1 MTNLAPDVQER
12 FRKIRQD
19 KEFHLPPSP
28 LLREQIEVPG
38 RGLQPFRIRPYQNQ
52 MIAHLALHPRFI
64 VGDDVG
70 TGKTISTIG
79 ALSKLWDRDPQLK
92 VLICTTKST
101 AKQWE
106 SELRRFLKDVNV
118 FVAVGTATKRKTI
131 QEKFIECARYA
142 VLVYTY
148 GSLTKDFTSLQTW
161 EGFLLICDEATAFKE
176 SKTQIHQIIR
186 HLSERAY
193 RAWGLTATLIRNNL
207 YEGYGVFRCILPGLF
222 PDSASR
228 FIAQYCLTQLIPI
241 GRGRKAPRIVGYA
254 PDQVEAFK
262 ERIEPY
268 YLGRSKR
275 DVAHDLPQVIP
286 VVIEIPLTSPEWDL
300 YREARAGTLQVGTPQ
315 TGTTT
320 APTKMTILIRCQQ
333 VVNHPGLI
341 GSEVESS
348 KLNLLLEYL
357 TEGDLANPQVQ
368 VIVFS
373 RFKQLV
379 IDHIEPALRAKHI
392 SVCRITGDDDS
403 EERERSKLSFQTG
416 KSKVILITSAGG
428 EGVNLQAA
436 SVIVFFDSPWSA
448 GEYAQVIGRM
458 CRIGSIHDRVV
469 AIHLVARPPTT
480 VRTSDTIDS
489 YTMKV
494 LQTKMDL
501 FEKVLDRKIHDAPM
515 GLSDQTDPLNQRS
528 MGSEMDMIFDH
539 LLHDA
544 GDEARDPKASLTKEV
559 SSPIG

>member
-1 MTNLAPDVQER
+1 MTNLAPEVQER

-19 KEFHLPPSP
+19 KEFYLAPSP
-28 LLREQIEVPG
+28 LLREEIEVPG
-38 RGLQPFRIRPYQNQ
+38 RGVQPFRIRPYQCQ
-52 MIAHLALHPRFI
+52 MIVHLVLHRRFV

-79 ALSKLWDRDPQLK
+79 ALAKLWDRDPQLK
-92 VLICTTKST
+92 VIICTTKST

-106 SELRRFLKDVNV
+106 SELHRFLKEVNV
-118 FVAVGTATKRKTI
+118 FVAVGTAAKRQI
-131 QEKFIECARYA
+131 QLERFVGNTRYG
-142 VLVYTY
+142 VLIYTY
-148 GSLTKDFTSLQTW
+148 GSLAKDFTTLQDW
-161 EGFLLICDEATAFKE
+161 GGYLLICDEATAFKE

-186 HLSERAY
+186 HLSIRAD

-207 YEGYGVFRCILPGLF
+207 YEGYGVFRCIFPGLF
-222 PDSASR
+222 SDSPSR

-262 ERIEPY
+262 EQIEPY

-286 VVIEIPLTSPEWDL
+286 VVIEIPLTNPEWDL
-300 YREARAGTLQVGTPQ
+300 YREARAGTLQVVSPQ
-315 TGTTT
+315 NKTDKP
-320 APTKMTILIRCQQ
+320 PTKMTILIRCQQ

-392 SVCRITGDDDS
+392 SVCRITGDDNP
-403 EERERSKLSFQTG
+403 EERERSKVAFQTG
-416 KSKVILITSAGG
+416 KAKVILITSAGG

-458 CRIGSIHDRVV
+458 CRIGSVHDRVV
-469 AIHLVARPPTT
+469 AIHLVAQPPSS
-480 VRTSDTIDS
+480 VRSSDTIDG

-515 GLSDQTDPLNQRS
+515 GLPDLADPLHQRGS
-528 MGSEMDMIFDH
+528 GMSEMDMIFDH

-544 GDEARDPKASLTKEV
+544 GEEVDPKASRIEEV
-559 SSPIG
+559 STPIG